1 MNKAGGSGSKFN
13 HEDQIDQHRREQH
26 RKHQLKY
33 RRSRRERCKPIT
45 NVVYISRNI
54 DNITSDSE
62 VEDIEN
68 EHKIYDNNDST
79 DNINISSEEVDRY
92 LSTHV
97 IRSYDAHNMDELQLS
112 DDEQCFSNVTRGNSD
127 SEEEIDNNALSIANF
142 IRKSNLNHSDTTH
155 LLQLLR
161 TIRFDEEIPRT
172 ENDLWNKLGVEF
184 NFQSFVFCTSCSA
197 KLVKFSDRCNCT
209 ASFKQINSELIVFS
223 VSSALKN
230 IIKQNIDLIDWY
242 RQEDHQ
248 IVPDIVK
255 DVLPLF
261 KILGSIVEIPL
272 PVREFQDNIM
282 LFALWHSPSAPNA
295 NVFITDVINQIVQLQ
310 KNGLSIDLAAKGI
323 HKFEID
329 VQLLVGDLP
338 ARAKVTRLNGH
349 SGYFACSNC
358 LYEGVPCPYHRH
370 ILYTWSDFC
379 AAKPSVRTQEHIDWG
394 AMRGEGSGK
403 KVYGVHEAS
412 PLSRIMSIPIQCVY
426 DYFHLIFE
434 IHLTMLV
441 KEWKLRLTQVNI
453 NYINKLLNDVSY
465 PHSFNRKPKNFNL
478 FNQWKASE
486 LRTFFLYLAL
496 PIIIRAQSAL
506 SDKIIYHFSLLFIY
520 VRILR
525 YFEDRYQIHD
535 VKIFI
540 EKYLQ
545 MFSTIYG
552 RCHELLSTHVLLHLT
567 EQCTRHGGLSYH
579 SMFTFESQLHYL
591 RKMAHGTTSLAQQI
605 AFCNNY
611 TQKQNGTSRK
621 QYFSSQATT
630 YRSQLENDDTGF
642 DDNFDDECRYVGSTF
657 TQRSSRQSK
666 YNYSRQP
673 TTTSRYANSPVQSP
687 SVKRKHKDISVGEA
701 LILEKLDELAEQVVC
716 KVAHGQNLA
725 VPTNSSSSEP
735 LEPVIFNDHN
745 LLDDVDM
752 NLKPT
757 AFLCKLVRRL
767 YTVQEIENGV
777 AHDERMLKIK
787 QAVRAA
793 YYSNDFVKFDIF
805 RKTQGHISVQGQK
818 RSQNYRTR
826 HRNDHVNLNPAQ

>member
-605 AFCNNY
+605 AFWY
-611 TQKQNGTSRK
+611 TIDRKLNTRKKYSVDLLTKQ
-621 QYFSSQATT
+621 
-630 YRSQLENDDTGF
+630 
-642 DDNFDDECRYVGSTF
+642 
-657 TQRSSRQSK
+657 
-666 YNYSRQP
+666 
-673 TTTSRYANSPVQSP
+673 
-687 SVKRKHKDISVGEA
+687 
-701 LILEKLDELAEQVVC
+701 EL
-716 KVAHGQNLA
+716 
-725 VPTNSSSSEP
+725 
-735 LEPVIFNDHN
+735 
-745 LLDDVDM
+745 
-752 NLKPT
+752 
-757 AFLCKLVRRL
+757 RR
-767 YTVQEIENGV
+767 
-777 AHDERMLKIK
+777 
-787 QAVRAA
+787 
-793 YYSNDFVKFDIF
+793 DIF
-805 RKTQGHISVQGQK
+805 FDNSIRILYQQAFQNACHLFFGLHIDHVIEYISRFESGLKMYHSLAYLRK
-818 RSQNYRTR
+818 RSTASYRIFI
-826 HRNDHVNLNPAQ
+826 

>member
-13 HEDQIDQHRREQH
+13 YEDQIDRRRREQH

-33 RRSRRERCKPIT
+33 RRSRRKCCKPIT
-45 NVVYISRNI
+45 NAVYISRNI

-62 VEDIEN
+62 VENIEN
-68 EHKIYDNNDST
+68 EHIIYNNNDST
-79 DNINISSEEVDRY
+79 DNINISSEEVDKY

-112 DDEQCFSNVTRGNSD
+112 DDEQYFSNVTRGNSD

-197 KLVKFSDRCNCT
+197 KLVKFSDWCNCA
-209 ASFKQINSELIVFS
+209 ASFKKINSELIVFS
-223 VSSALKN
+223 VSSALTN

-242 RQEDHQ
+242 RQEDNQ

-255 DVLPLF
+255 GSVF
-261 KILGSIVEIPL
+261 KKKRRNNSITILISTDGKPTLKSSQSSIWPILGSIVEIPP

-282 LFALWHSPSAPNA
+282 LFALWHSPNAPNA

-323 HKFEID
+323 RIFEID

-338 ARAKVTRLNGH
+338 ARAKLTRLNGH

-358 LYEGVPCPYHRH
+358 LYEGVSCPYHRH
-370 ILYTWSDFC
+370 TLYTWSNFC
-379 AAKPSVRTQEHIDWG
+379 AAKPSVRTQEHIDWC
-394 AMRGEGSGK
+394 AMRGEVSNK

-441 KEWKLRLTQVNI
+441 KKWKLRLTQVNI

-496 PIIIRAQSAL
+496 PTIIRAQPAL

-525 YFEDRYQIHD
+525 YFDDRYQIHD
-535 VKIFI
+535 MKIFI

-552 RCHELLSTHVLLHLT
+552 QCHELLSTHVLIHLT

-605 AFCNNY
+605 AFWYTIDKKLNTKKKYSVDLLTKQELRRDIFFDNNIRILY
-611 TQKQNGTSRK
+611 QQAFQNACHLFFGLHIDHVVEYISRFGSGLKMYHSLAYLRKRSTASHRVCVPNPRCTKKICFGEIIFFFSYRQENFLLLK
-621 QYFSSQATT
+621 QYRCSLRTFSSFIS
-630 YRSQLENDDTGF
+630 YENCLESWSDYINRF
-642 DDNFDDECRYVGSTF
+642 YHIIE
-657 TQRSSRQSK
+657 
-666 YNYSRQP
+666 
-673 TTTSRYANSPVQSP
+673 
-687 SVKRKHKDISVGEA
+687 
-701 LILEKLDELAEQVVC
+701 
-716 KVAHGQNLA
+716 
-725 VPTNSSSSEP
+725 SSSFHF
-735 LEPVIFNDHN
+735 VILPCTSIVNKCLFIPFSDT
-745 LLDDVDM
+745 DFVC
-752 NLKPT
+752 T
-757 AFLCKLVRRL
+757 
-767 YTVQEIENGV
+767 EIEHELE
-777 AHDERMLKIK
+777 HD
-787 QAVRAA
+787 
-793 YYSNDFVKFDIF
+793 
-805 RKTQGHISVQGQK
+805 
-818 RSQNYRTR
+818 
-826 HRNDHVNLNPAQ
+826 